1 MAGADLARRLKNKAS
16 SLLGLGPGRAAPVPP
31 PEPMAPGKVIEK
43 TRLIL
48 LKTKTWRYLR
58 YLHFREALQ
67 KVDGEISSVCICGA
81 GHGYA
86 ELALAAEFPHIHFTL
101 TDIVNKEHGYPNY
114 HATMDMAW
122 KWGVNN
128 ISFGVWNVLEPTH
141 RRFDLIASTEMLEH
155 IEDAKTAA
163 RNMRKTAERYV
174 YCLVPFADATT
185 NANPQKR
192 KGAWERHEHFVCGYD
207 ADEMKAMFPD
217 PVLLTGT
224 YWADTGLAFRMK
236 LNEMS
241 PEEIEAQFGDLQR
254 EAETDISDRVPLRSK
269 EAQGIKILSR
279 V

>member
-1 MAGADLARRLKNKAS
+1 MAGTDLARRLKHKARA
-16 SLLGLGPGRAAPVPP
+16 LLGLRQGHAAPVMPL
-31 PEPMAPGKVIEK
+31 EPMAPDKVIEK

-48 LKTKTWRYLR
+48 LKNKTWRYLR

-67 KVDGEISSVCICGA
+67 YVESEVSSVCICGA

-122 KWGVNN
+122 KWGVDN
-128 ISFGVWNVLEPTH
+128 ISFSVWNVLEPTH
-141 RRFDLIASTEMLEH
+141 RRFDLVASTEMLEH
-155 IEDAKTAA
+155 IEDAQTAA
-163 RNMRKTAERYV
+163 KHMRAAAEKFV
-174 YCLVPFADATT
+174 YCLVPFADAAT
-185 NANPQKR
+185 NANEQKR

-207 ADEMKAMFPD
+207 ADEMRAMFPN

-236 LNEMS
+236 LNELS
-241 PEEIEAQFGDLQR
+241 PEEIVAQFQTLQH
-254 EAETDISDRVPLRSK
+254 EAEADLSAKIPQRSK